1 MIDYIMKTQNRKA
14 ALMLDKVDFR
24 PQNVS
29 GVRYTTHQED
39 RATPNVC
46 SPKNGISKVEQKLTD
61 VKGEMDP

>member
-46 SPKNGISKVEQKLTD
+46 SPKNGI
-61 VKGEMDP
+61 